1 MKAGQQELNTRMD
14 AMGADMNQRMDQVN
28 GRIDLLY
35 QLLAP
40 ARQPDL
46 QT

>member
-1 MKAGQQELNTRMD
+1 MPMAMGGMD
-14 AMGADMNQRMDQVN
+14 AMRADVNQRLDQVN
-28 GRIDLLY
+28 GPIALLY